1 MNVNSDA
8 MNPALIEYFEYF
20 TISNSLEMQF

>member
-8 MNPALIEYFEYF
+8 MNPALIEHFESF